1 MKKTTASKSKVAVK
15 AKKTKESSVSNT
27 YGQNTLVV
35 LFMTLIIA
43 IVSGIIF
50 VRGYYLDG
58 TLLLAIGIALLSSL
72 VDLQKVSPWAKYLV
86 YAMTIIPALL
96 LIAVIFKDFT

>member
-1 MKKTTASKSKVAVK
+1 MKKKTATTNMKTSPVK
-15 AKKTKESSVSNT
+15 DNAQS
-27 YGQNTLVV
+27 TLTV

-72 VDLQKVSPWAKYLV
+72 VDLQKISPILKYFV
-86 YAMTIIPALL
+86 YAMTVIPALL
-96 LIAVIFKDFT
+96 LVILIFRDFT

>member
-1 MKKTTASKSKVAVK
+1 MKKKTATT
-15 AKKTKESSVSNT
+15 KTKTSPVT
-27 YGQNTLVV
+27 DKAQNTLTV

-72 VDLQKVSPWAKYLV
+72 VDLQKISPIMKYLV
-86 YAMTIIPALL
+86 YAMTVIPALL
-96 LIAVIFKDFT
+96 LVILIFRDFT

>member
-1 MKKTTASKSKVAVK
+1 MKKKTATT
-15 AKKTKESSVSNT
+15 KTKVSPIKDSA
-27 YGQNTLVV
+27 QNTLTV

-72 VDLQKVSPWAKYLV
+72 VDLQKISPIMKYLV
-86 YAMTIIPALL
+86 YAMTVIPALL
-96 LIAVIFKDFT
+96 LVILIFRDFT

>member
-1 MKKTTASKSKVAVK
+1 
-15 AKKTKESSVSNT
+15 
-27 YGQNTLVV
+27 
-35 LFMTLIIA
+35 MTLIIA

-72 VDLQKVSPWAKYLV
+72 VDLQKISPIMKYLV
-86 YAMTIIPALL
+86 YAMTVIPALL
-96 LIAVIFKDFT
+96 LVILIFRDFT